1 MLPELQIHSPAWN
14 LHWPLLAL
22 SARVHHLSSWTAKH
36 TWVLPLQSHCLFSQ
50 SSVGTWVLL
59 QTRQHIPEL
68 QEPFLTHLDPH
79 NPYSTGLYEVLQWTL
94 KILFQIKKIL
104 SVYKLSPLLQDFQL
118 EDTLFSL
125 PATLNFHFFPLIT
138 VTNNGMESPF
148 KLVIMPKSLWISRGV
163 HAHPWGCVY
172 TVSRDSYNYNILL

>member
-125 PATLNFHFFPLIT
+125 PATLNFHFFPFNNSNKQRYGIT
-138 VTNNGMESPF
+138 FQV
-148 KLVIMPKSLWISRGV
+148 
-163 HAHPWGCVY
+163 
-172 TVSRDSYNYNILL
+172 SYNAKIFMNIQGGACTPMRVCIYSEQGQL